1 MARQLR
7 GRSRGVAIG
16 AVLVAMATLPRAARA
31 GDAEE
36 LRILAATPDG
46 ALDAFVAFENG
57 NVMECGLAKVGAKP
71 PPGETTTVVKAT
83 CTEESGRLRP
93 LEKWTWPAGTTQ
105 VSALRPFDEAAA
117 GKTAR
122 IGMDVE
128 TYLQRIE
135 VMQGGQWVVARPIE
149 GDVPSLDGA
158 IRSKDRVLLRVA
170 FGEQLNDWHE
180 VWSVTDAELAG
191 APARRAAAR
200 QDAREATARMREHR
214 AKGTGVFAPAPAGT
228 PKDKWEKRRRHG
240 IATFIHKW
248 EITAA
253 YGPLDAGDLRDAFWL
268 LGWFDWPQRHF
279 EAMRLYSGLQR
290 RDAAGAAA
298 VLADLEK
305 DPDTRALAAF
315 LKATPD
321 HLRGLPDIWQATDE
335 SLRALGNDQLL
346 WLHRREWAEA
356 GYHFSDPAV
365 AAYFALIP
373 GSAPMPD
380 KRWKKL
386 TADPAFLKD
395 PDAPLVAPAAPQSMK
410 KDGLAAILRAER
422 ARGLA
427 KPSL

>member
-1 MARQLR
+1 MARQAR
-7 GRSRGVAIG
+7 WFPRWVAIG
-16 AVLVAMATLPRAARA
+16 AVLVAVATLPRRARA

-57 NVMECGLAKVGAKP
+57 SVTECGLAKAGVKP
-71 PPGETTTVVKAT
+71 AAGETSTVVKAT
-83 CTEESGRLRP
+83 CTEASGRLLP
-93 LEKWTWPAGTTQ
+93 LEKWTWPPATAQ
-105 VSALRPFDEAAA
+105 VAALRPFDEAAA

-122 IGMDVE
+122 IGEDDE
-128 TYLQRIE
+128 TYQWRIE
-135 VMQGGQWVVARPIE
+135 IMQGGRWVVARPIE
-149 GDVPSLDGA
+149 GELPSLDGV
-158 IRSKDRVLLRVA
+158 IRGKDRTLLRMA

-180 VWSVTDAELAG
+180 VWSVTDAEVAG

-214 AKGTGVFAPAPAGT
+214 AKGTGVFEPAPAGT
-228 PKDKWEKRRRHG
+228 AKDKWEKRRRHG

-253 YGPLDAGDLRDAFWL
+253 YGPLDAADLRDALWL
-268 LGWFDWPQRHF
+268 LGWFDSPPRRH
-279 EAMRLYSGLQR
+279 EAMRLWGGLR
-290 RDAAGAAA
+290 ERDAPGATA
-298 VLADLEK
+298 VMADLEK

-321 HLRGLPDIWQATDE
+321 HLRGLPQIWQATDE
-335 SLRALGNDQLL
+335 SLRALSNDQLH
-346 WLHRREWAEA
+346 WMHRREWGEA

-365 AAYFALIP
+365 TAYFAMIP
-373 GSAPMPD
+373 ACAPMPD

-395 PDAPLVAPAAPQSMK
+395 PDAPLVAPAAPKSMK